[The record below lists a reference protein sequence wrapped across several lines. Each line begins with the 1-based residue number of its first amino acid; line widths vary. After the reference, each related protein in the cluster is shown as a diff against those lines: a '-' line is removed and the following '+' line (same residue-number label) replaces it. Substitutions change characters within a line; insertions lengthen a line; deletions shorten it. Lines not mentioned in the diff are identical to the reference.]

1 MYMHHICTISY
12 QYTMYIIYSSRS
24 LYRVDFQLQS
34 CFMWRPI
41 SFTALPNMVLCQCVP
56 VSFTGFLCG
65 RSEKMLPG
73 YPAKNIERTNPQR
86 RLKLH
91 SLDALI
97 IVNNVF
103 LQEATL
109 VLTKSRAF
117 RDCSLDCALNS
128 IRQLN

>member
-1 MYMHHICTISY
+1 MYVYIYIYISYHFCTISESV
-12 QYTMYIIYSSRS
+12 YIVLEG
-24 LYRVDFQLQS
+24 LYRVQFQLQS

-41 SFTALPNMVLCQCVP
+41 SFTAPPNMVLCLCVP

-86 RLKLH
+86 RVKLH

-103 LQEATL
+103 FAGSNTCFDKI
-109 VLTKSRAF
+109 KS
-117 RDCSLDCALNS
+117 
-128 IRQLN
+128 IQG